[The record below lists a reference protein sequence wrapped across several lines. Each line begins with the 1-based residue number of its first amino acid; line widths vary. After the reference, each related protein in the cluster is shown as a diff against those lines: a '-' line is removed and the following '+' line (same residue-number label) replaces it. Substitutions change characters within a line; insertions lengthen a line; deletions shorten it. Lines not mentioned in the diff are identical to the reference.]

1 MPFQH
6 KTPGILAAEIE
17 MHRRVH
23 AGAFLIVEGKDD
35 LRFWRRWRHSD
46 CELIEGEGK
55 DKVVN
60 GVRRLD
66 SRGVRGV
73 LGVVDSDYDTFK
85 GEDLPSTNLV
95 ATDAHDLECVLCRSQ
110 ALEAVL
116 AEHGDPSKIQ
126 RFEDDTGV
134 AVRQSLL
141 DRALAF
147 GRVRLAATL
156 WDETQV
162 MPELRVPRFLDEMTW
177 IVDGTALMDAVVA
190 RSGRDRETWEN
201 RVISFAGAD
210 PWFVA
215 RGHDMVEI
223 LRIGLRKVLGDIG
236 TTVGRDDIAR
246 DLRLAVSREYLE
258 ATGLW
263 AGVRTWQ
270 DINHP
275 YAILPTSPPHGPNP

>member
-17 MHRRVH
+17 MHRLAH
-23 AGAFLIVEGKDD
+23 AGAFLVVEGKDD
-35 LRFWRRWRHSD
+35 LRFWRRWRHSH
-46 CELIEGEGK
+46 CELVDGEGK
-55 DKVVN
+55 KNVIN

-73 LGVVDSDYDTFK
+73 LGVVDSDYDTFR
-85 GEDLPSTNLV
+85 GEDLPSANLV

-116 AEHGDPSKIQ
+116 AEHGDPSKIR
-126 RFEDDTGV
+126 RFEDGTGV

-141 DRALAF
+141 DRALVF

-156 WDETQV
+156 WDDTQV
-162 MPELRVPRFLDEMTW
+162 MPELRVPRFLDEETW
-177 IVDGTALMDAVVA
+177 IVDGSALTNAV
-190 RSGRDRETWEN
+190 
-201 RVISFAGAD
+201 
-210 PWFVA
+210 VA

-223 LRIGLRKVLGDIG
+223 LRIGLRKVLGNTG
-236 TTVGRDDIAR
+236 ATVGRDDIAK
-246 DLRLAVSREYLE
+246 DLRLAVAREYLE
-258 ATGLW
+258 ATGQW
-263 AGVRTWQ
+263 AGVRAWQ

-275 YAILPTSPPHGPNP
+275 YAILGS

>member
-23 AGAFLIVEGKDD
+23 AGAFLVVEGKDD

-46 CELIEGEGK
+46 CELVDGEGK

-73 LGVVDSDYDTFK
+73 LGVVDSDYDTFR
-85 GEDLPSTNLV
+85 GEDLSSPNLV

-116 AEHGDPSKIQ
+116 TERGDPSRIR

-141 DRALAF
+141 DRALVF

-156 WDETQV
+156 WDDTQV
-162 MPELRVPRFLDEMTW
+162 MPELRVPRFLDEETW
-177 IVDGTALMDAVVA
+177 IVDGAALMDAVVA

-201 RVISFAGAD
+201 RVASFAGAD

-215 RGHDMVEI
+215 RGHDMIEI
-223 LRIGLRKVLGDIG
+223 LRIGLRKVLGNMG
-236 TTVGRDDIAR
+236 AAVGRDDIAK
-246 DLRLAVSREYLE
+246 DLRLAMSREYLE
-258 ATGLW
+258 ATRLW
-263 AGVRTWQ
+263 VGMRAWQ

-275 YAILPTSPPHGPNP
+275 YAILGS

>member
-6 KTPGILAAEIE
+6 KTPGILAAEIK

-23 AGAFLIVEGKDD
+23 AGAFLVVEGKDD

-46 CELIEGEGK
+46 CELIDGEGK

-73 LGVVDSDYDTFK
+73 LGVVDSDYDTFR
-85 GEDLPSTNLV
+85 GEDSPSANLV

-116 AEHGDPSKIQ
+116 AERGDPSQIR

-141 DRALAF
+141 DRALVF

-156 WDETQV
+156 WDDTQV
-162 MPELRVPRFLDEMTW
+162 MPELRVPRYLDEETW
-177 IVDGTALMDAVVA
+177 IVDGAALMDAVVA

-201 RVISFAGAD
+201 RVALFAGAD

-215 RGHDMVEI
+215 RGHDMIEI
-223 LRIGLRKVLGDIG
+223 LRIGLRKVLGNIRA
-236 TTVGRDDIAR
+236 TVGRDDIAK
-246 DLRLAVSREYLE
+246 DLRLAMSREYLE
-258 ATGLW
+258 ATRLW
-263 AGVRTWQ
+263 AGVRAWQ

-275 YAILPTSPPHGPNP
+275 YAVLGS

>member
-17 MHRRVH
+17 MHRLAH
-23 AGAFLIVEGKDD
+23 AGAFLVVEGRDD
-35 LRFWRRWRHSD
+35 LRFWRRWRHSY
-46 CELIEGEGK
+46 CELVDGEGK
-55 DKVVN
+55 KNVIN

-73 LGVVDSDYDTFK
+73 LGVVDSDYDTFR
-85 GEDLPSTNLV
+85 GEDLPSANLV

-116 AEHGDPSKIQ
+116 AEHGDPSKIR
-126 RFEDDTGV
+126 RFEDGTGL

-141 DRALAF
+141 NRALVF

-156 WDETQV
+156 WDDTRV
-162 MPELRVPRFLDEMTW
+162 MPELRVPRFLDEETW
-177 IVDGTALMDAVVA
+177 IVDGAALMDAVVA
-190 RSGRDRETWEN
+190 RSGRDRETWRN
-201 RVISFAGAD
+201 RVASFASAD

-223 LRIGLRKVLGDIG
+223 LRIGLRKVLGNMG
-236 TTVGRDDIAR
+236 ATVGRDDIAR

-270 DINHP
+270 DVNRP
-275 YAILPTSPPHGPNP
+275 YAILGS

>member
-23 AGAFLIVEGKDD
+23 AGAFLVVEGKDD

-46 CELIEGEGK
+46 CELIDGEGK
-55 DKVVN
+55 PKVVA

-66 SRGVRGV
+66 SRGVKGV
-73 LGVVDSDYDTFK
+73 LGVVDSDYDTFR
-85 GEDLPSTNLV
+85 GEDLSSPNLV

-116 AEHGDPSKIQ
+116 AERGDPSQIR
-126 RFEDDTGV
+126 RFEDDTGL

-141 DRALAF
+141 DRALVF

-156 WDETQV
+156 WDDTQV
-162 MPELRVPRFLDEMTW
+162 MPELRVPRFLDEETW
-177 IVDGTALMDAVVA
+177 IVDGAALMDAVVA
-190 RSGRDRETWEN
+190 RSGGDREAWEN
-201 RVISFAGAD
+201 RVASFAGAD

-215 RGHDMVEI
+215 RGHDMIEI
-223 LRIGLRKVLGDIG
+223 LRIGLRKVLGNMG
-236 TTVGRDDIAR
+236 TTVGRDDIAK
-246 DLRLAVSREYLE
+246 DLRLAVPREYLE

-263 AGVRTWQ
+263 EGVRAWQ
-270 DINHP
+270 DINHS
-275 YAILPTSPPHGPNP
+275 YAILGS

>member
-17 MHRRVH
+17 MHRLAH
-23 AGAFLIVEGKDD
+23 AGAFLVVEGKDD
-35 LRFWRRWRHSD
+35 LRFWRRWHQSH
-46 CELIEGEGK
+46 CELVDGEGK
-55 DKVVN
+55 KNVVN

-73 LGVVDSDYDTFK
+73 LGVVDSDYDMFR
-85 GEDLPSTNLV
+85 GEDLPSANLV

-116 AEHGDPSKIQ
+116 AEHGDPSKIR
-126 RFEDDTGV
+126 RFEDGTGV

-141 DRALAF
+141 DRALVF

-156 WDETQV
+156 WNETQV
-162 MPELRVPRFLDEMTW
+162 MPELRVPRFLDEETW

-190 RSGRDRETWEN
+190 RSGRDRETWRN
-201 RVISFAGAD
+201 RVASFAGVD

-223 LRIGLRKVLGDIG
+223 LRIGLRKELGNMG
-236 TTVGRDDIAR
+236 ATVGRDDIAR

-275 YAILPTSPPHGPNP
+275 YAILGS

>member
-6 KTPGILAAEIE
+6 KTPGILAAEIKL
-17 MHRRVH
+17 HRQVH
-23 AGAFLIVEGKDD
+23 AGAFLVVEGKDD
-35 LRFWRRWRHSD
+35 LRFWRRWRSPD
-46 CELIEGEGK
+46 CELIDGEGK
-55 DKVVN
+55 DKVVD
-60 GVRRLD
+60 GVRCLD

-73 LGVVDSDYDTFK
+73 LGVVDSDYDTFR
-85 GEDLPSTNLV
+85 GEELPSTNLV

-116 AEHGDPSKIQ
+116 AEHGDPSKIR
-126 RFEDDTGV
+126 RFEDDTGM

-141 DRALAF
+141 DRALVF

-156 WDETQV
+156 WGDTQV
-162 MPELRVPRFLDEMTW
+162 MRELHVPRFLDEETW
-177 IVDGTALMDAVVA
+177 IVDGTALTDVVVA
-190 RSGRDRETWEN
+190 RSGRDRETWKN
-201 RVISFAGAD
+201 RVASFAGAD

-223 LRIGLRKVLGDIG
+223 LRIGLRKVLGNLG
-236 TTVGRDDIAR
+236 AAVGRDDIAS
-246 DLRLAVSREYLE
+246 DLRLAVSRECLE

-263 AGVRTWQ
+263 AGVRAWQ

-275 YAILPTSPPHGPNP
+275 YAILGS